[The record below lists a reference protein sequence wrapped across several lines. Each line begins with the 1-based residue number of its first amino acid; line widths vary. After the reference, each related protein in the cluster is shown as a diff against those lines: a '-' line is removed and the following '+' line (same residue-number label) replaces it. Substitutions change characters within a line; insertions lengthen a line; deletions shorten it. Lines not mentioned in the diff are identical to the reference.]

1 MADESRTVILDF
13 EVDIGDSESNINK
26 LRVANR
32 ELTKERN
39 QTNIATEE
47 GRKKVAD
54 LNAAIDRNNA
64 TIKNNSSALEKQRL
78 NIGNYQSALDKIV
91 PGLGQF
97 AAGLQQGASGFA
109 AMAKQALAFIATP
122 IGAVIAAIAAGLALL
137 KAAISTNNEVLDKFE
152 NITNAVGIVLQV
164 LLNRVGKLGE
174 ALIALASG
182 NFSEA
187 FDKTA
192 EAFGGIA
199 DEIARAVGEGQ
210 VLLEMTRDLEDAN
223 RQLRIEQAKQE
234 NVIKALVVSA
244 KNRSL
249 SFDEQEKKIRQALQL
264 EENLVKVRERLAA
277 QDLEIAARTIA
288 NTENIARA
296 ANETFEDFAER
307 LVKNSQLSDDQVD
320 GLVDKIEAL
329 ESARGSSLAFQEKLE
344 NSLAA
349 IQEKRAAAI
358 EKQNAEIEKGL
369 QLQDEERRR
378 AIKLAEDLQHAQDVF
393 SSTNQETEAQK
404 RNEALT
410 SELIVN
416 SELRVQFNANTNDAI
431 EKENE
436 AFRKKQ
442 DEFNRQSTEIYIQEQ
457 QRKLAV
463 TQGIIQNVSTLFD
476 RESAAYKIIAST
488 NALINTYRA
497 ANAALATGS
506 EINPVFGIIAA
517 AAAVAAGLANV
528 AKING
533 IGGFA
538 EGGYTG
544 DGGKHEPAGIVHR
557 GEYVVPKWQVQ
568 SPQYAHHLSALESG
582 RRGYADGGLV
592 ANSVTNPINQ
602 NMELMNII
610 KSMPPPEV
618 SVKEVTQ
625 KQNRV
630 RVRENISTI

>member
-122 IGAVIAAIAAGLALL
+122 IGAIIAAIAAGLAVL
-137 KAAISTNNEVLDKFE
+137 KAAISSNTEVFDKFE
-152 NITNAVGIVLQV
+152 NITNAVGTVLTV

-182 NFSEA
+182 DFSGALEKTTAA
-187 FDKTA
+187 FS
-192 EAFGGIA
+192 GLA
-199 DEIARAVGEGQ
+199 DEIGNAVSQ
-210 VLLEMTRDLEDAN
+210 SQALLEAQRDLEDAQ
-223 RQLRIEQAKQE
+223 RELRIEQARQE
-234 NVIKALVVSA
+234 NVIKSLVVAA
-244 KNRSL
+244 KNRNL
-249 SFDEQEKKIRQALQL
+249 TFDEQEAKIREALALEQKLVSTRTQL
-264 EENLVKVRERLAA
+264 AEEELRITADKLGLERQL
-277 QDLEIAARTIA
+277 Q
-288 NTENIARA
+288 RA
-296 ANETFEDFAER
+296 AGETTDEFARR
-307 LVKNSQLSDDQVD
+307 LVRTNQAGDDGANAIVEQ
-320 GLVDKIEAL
+320 IEKVEA
-329 ESARGSSLAFQEKLE
+329 ARGSSLAFQEKLE

-404 RNEALT
+404 RNQALT

>member
-1 MADESRTVILDF
+1 MADETRTVILDF
-13 EVDIGDSESNINK
+13 EVDISDSESNINK

-39 QTNIATEE
+39 QTNLATEE
-47 GRKKVAD
+47 GRKKVSD

-64 TIKNNSSALEKQRL
+64 TIKGNSSALEKQRA
-78 NIGNYQSALDKIV
+78 NVGNYTSALGNLSPV
-91 PGLGQF
+91 LGNILT
-97 AAGLQQGASGFA
+97 GLQNMANGATQA
-109 AMAKQALAFIATP
+109 AKAFLALGPVAWILTA
-122 IGAVIAAIAAGLALL
+122 IVAVFSLL
-137 KAAISTNNEVLDKFE
+137 KAAISTNNELLDKFE

-199 DEIARAVGEGQ
+199 DEIGRAVGEGQ
-210 VLLEMTRDLEDAN
+210 RLLDLSRDLEDAQ
-223 RQLRIEQAKQE
+223 RQLRIEQSKQE
-234 NVIKALVVSA
+234 NVIKSLIVAA
-244 KNRSL
+244 KNRNL
-249 SFDEQEKKIRQALQL
+249 SFDEQEAKINEALERERAL
-264 EENLVKVRERLAA
+264 IKERERLA
-277 QDLEIAARTIA
+277 QLDLEIAAGNIA
-288 NTENIARA
+288 NEENIQKA
-296 ANETFEDFAER
+296 ANETFEQFAER
-307 LVKNSQLSDDQVD
+307 LVKNTQLSDKQVD
-320 GLVDKIEAL
+320 GIVDKIEAL
-329 ESARGSSLAFQEKLE
+329 ETARGSSLAFQEKAE

-410 SELIVN
+410 NELITN
-416 SELRVQFNANTNDAI
+416 GELRVQFNADTNDAI

-610 KSMPPPEV
+610 KSMPPPVV